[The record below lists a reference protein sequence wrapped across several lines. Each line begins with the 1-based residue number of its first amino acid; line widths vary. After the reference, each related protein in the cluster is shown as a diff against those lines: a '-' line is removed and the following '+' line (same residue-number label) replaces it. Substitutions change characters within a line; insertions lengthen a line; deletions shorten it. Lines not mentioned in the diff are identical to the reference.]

1 MYLARYAFDGDPA
14 ELEAGYRS
22 LLANLGDGILLQL
35 AVRRRDGIDVYDTC
49 PNEAEFVAFTTNAE
63 LRSALAGA
71 GLPAPRID
79 GLGEIVNLV
88 DAAARQPAG

>member
-1 MYLARYAFDGDPA
+1 VYLARYAFDGDPA

-22 LLANLGDGILLQL
+22 LLANLGDAIQLQL
-35 AVRRRDGIDVYDTC
+35 AVRRRDGIDVYDAC

-63 LRSALAGA
+63 FRSALTGA

-79 GLGEIVNLV
+79 GLGDIVNLV
-88 DAAARQPAG
+88 DTAAHQSAG